1 MNTENE
7 NHARKRMPLHK
18 RIEIICLVIF
28 LFSVFVKAIGEQ
40 SMSWLVVIIPAIVGI
55 IAPVIARVCVA
66 SIEAEENKSNK

>member
-1 MNTENE
+1 
-7 NHARKRMPLHK
+7 
-18 RIEIICLVIF
+18 
-28 LFSVFVKAIGEQ
+28 VKAIGEQ